1 MKKVEPISKHPRQ
14 ARMQNV
20 VNPNHLKKAELL
32 LFTMGR
38 CKHHHTYSEHPACF
52 LQEIMQGGKSPKIGF
67 LDLEFMN
74 FKANYGILLTY
85 AIKEYHKAEILS
97 GKITTEEVRSKFL
110 DKELTKRLLKDFS
123 IFDVVVTYYGSRCDL
138 PYMRT
143 RALRWKLKFP
153 SYGYKKHIDMYYL
166 VKAKLSLNKNSLQNA
181 CALLGIKGKN
191 HVFGDVWLRA
201 VTGHQPSID
210 YIHDHNLR
218 DVIILEKLYDRM
230 ITFSAKTNRS
240 I

>member
-1 MKKVEPISKHPRQ
+1 MQNEKLI
-14 ARMQNV
+14 QNV

-32 LFTMGR
+32 LFTVGR

-52 LQEIMQGGKSPKIGF
+52 LKEIMQGGKSPKIGF

-85 AIKEYHKAEILS
+85 AIKEYHKKEILS
-97 GKITTEEVRSKFL
+97 SKITTEEIRGKYL
-110 DKELTKRLLKDFS
+110 DKELTKRLIKDFHK
-123 IFDVVVTYYGSRCDL
+123 FDVVVTYYGSKCDL

-143 RALRWKLKFP
+143 RALKWHLKFP
-153 SYGYKKHIDMYYL
+153 SYGYIKHIDMYYI
-166 VKAKLSLNKNSLQNA
+166 VKNKLSLNRNSLANA

-191 HVFGDVWLRA
+191 HVFGDIWIRA
-201 VTGHQPSID
+201 VTGDQKSID
-210 YIHDHNLR
+210 YIHKHNLL

>member
-1 MKKVEPISKHPRQ
+1 MKKAESI
-14 ARMQNV
+14 QNV
-20 VNPNHLKKAELL
+20 VNPNHLKKGELL
-32 LFTMGR
+32 IFTMGR

-52 LQEIMQGGKSPKIGF
+52 LKEIMQGGKSPKIGF

-74 FKANYGILLTY
+74 FKANYGVLLTY
-85 AIKEYHKAEILS
+85 AIKEYHKANVLS
-97 GKITTEEVRSKFL
+97 SKITTEEVRSKFL

-123 IFDVVVTYYGSRCDL
+123 RFDVVVTYYGSRCDL

-153 SYGYKKHIDMYYL
+153 SYGYIKHIDMYYL
-166 VKAKLSLNKNSLQNA
+166 VKAKLSLNRNSLQNA

-210 YIHDHNLR
+210 YIHDHNVR
-218 DVIILEKLYDRM
+218 DVVILEKLYDRM